1 MDIAEEESHRYIVK
15 ATFADGSEKII
26 KEAFVGNGEISF
38 AGEEG
43 ATYVIEY
50 VDRSFADCENHWAKK
65 SIEALAARGVIE
77 GTSVSTF
84 EPNETITRA
93 DFVTLLS
100 RYFSLTSE
108 EGKSFA
114 DVEEDQYY
122 SRPIAMFK
130 AMNVL
135 PPVEGGMFKP
145 NEPITRQDLIYIL
158 NMVLMRTN
166 VDVEDK
172 GFSVAGFN
180 DLDQAAE
187 YAVESI
193 KYLVSRDIIHGYDN
207 AINPTGTATRAEIAQ
222 VLFNMMELLRK

>member
-1 MDIAEEESHRYIVK
+1 
-15 ATFADGSEKII
+15 
-26 KEAFVGNGEISF
+26 
-38 AGEEG
+38 
-43 ATYVIEY
+43 VIEY

-65 SIEALAARGVIE
+65 AIEALAARGVIE
-77 GTSVSTF
+77 GTSISTF

-100 RYFSLTSE
+100 RYFSLTGDSV
-108 EGKSFA
+108 KSFA

-130 AMNVL
+130 AMGVL
-135 PPVEGGMFKP
+135 PPTESGMFKP
-145 NEPITRQDLIYIL
+145 NEPITRQDLMYIL
-158 NMVLMRTN
+158 NMVLTRTN

-180 DLDQAAE
+180 DFDQAAE

-193 KYLVSRDIIHGYDN
+193 KYLVSRDVIHGYDN